1 MDAVESI
8 NPPCNDSSWPSPA
21 SCSRSP
27 RTKLDPHPKLPG
39 IITLHGHRDVR
50 HQAGCS
56 GTFISPR
63 CHTLIS
69 DKAGHAHAIL
79 SKSASRVTRGRPCS
93 IAVAAMR
100 ASVSFTDRRTP
111 AARQSATSRANE
123 IITASLTGIGSA
135 VRASAWVSARRDRVA
150 ESPALSTPSCSS
162 PIVITESATRSG
174 RSAIA
179 RPLSRAM
186 KTDVSSRPTPTWP
199 SVTGRRG
206 YDRPSR

>member
-39 IITLHGHRDVR
+39 ITTLHGHRDVR

-69 DKAGHAHAIL
+69 
-79 SKSASRVTRGRPCS
+79 
-93 IAVAAMR
+93 AVAAMR

-123 IITASLTGIGSA
+123 IITASLTGI
-135 VRASAWVSARRDRVA
+135 
-150 ESPALSTPSCSS
+150 
-162 PIVITESATRSG
+162 
-174 RSAIA
+174 
-179 RPLSRAM
+179 
-186 KTDVSSRPTPTWP
+186 
-199 SVTGRRG
+199 
-206 YDRPSR
+206 